1 MRVATADAREIAAC
15 SADAL
20 VLGIY
25 LSEAPIGDEYGC
37 LTPDEWDR
45 AGRWEQMIRGMGIQ
59 VWEEQACSKF

>member
-1 MRVATADAREIAAC
+1 MRVATARAKEMASH

-37 LTPDEWDR
+37 LTEHEWDR
-45 AGRWEQMIRGMGIQ
+45 AGRWVAMLEGRGIK
-59 VWEEQACSKF
+59 VWEERE